1 MMGDFKIGRRSLLAG
16 SGAILSVMAS
26 GVRVQ
31 AQESVT
37 ALPDYV
43 SWKDADALIVH
54 SNSTIEMERSAFGT
68 SAFTPEDR
76 LYVRNNVAPPPAS
89 ILDDRDAWEVSIDGV
104 AEPRSLTLAE
114 LKTMGITNK
123 TSCPSL
129 SLTNLRYSISCSGP

>member
-1 MMGDFKIGRRSLLAG
+1 MGDFKIGRRSLLAG

-54 SNSTIEMERSAFGT
+54 SNSTIEMGT
-68 SAFTPEDR
+68 RDPVQSSRHKSGR
-76 LYVRNNVAPPPAS
+76 LPTYAS
-89 ILDDRDAWEVSIDGV
+89 PMFA
-104 AEPRSLTLAE
+104 
-114 LKTMGITNK
+114 
-123 TSCPSL
+123 
-129 SLTNLRYSISCSGP
+129 